1 MPSPGERVNKK
12 SKIQLLKNTNY
23 HFVKCTFSEEKLP
36 VFGSLNDR
44 RGDKEKAQVVGVMTY
59 GMCGIEG
66 AGE

>member
-1 MPSPGERVNKK
+1 
-12 SKIQLLKNTNY
+12 
-23 HFVKCTFSEEKLP
+23 VKCTFSEEKLP